1 MIVDNM
7 YILCL
12 FEELTSPG
20 DESNDVLH
28 CIFISQY
35 SRSVRLKGKQV
46 ANVYVRISSH
56 DS

>member
-46 ANVYVRISSH
+46 ANVYVA
-56 DS
+56 